1 MKNAAGNY
9 VVHMR
14 WWVSR
19 VNSREEKII
28 EELFSTGRRESVFI
42 SIVIRDVLS
51 VSISIES
58 TKGFK
63 EIMKAEYLR

>member
-14 WWVSR
+14 WWV
-19 VNSREEKII
+19 SREEKII

>member
-42 SIVIRDVLS
+42 SIRDVLS